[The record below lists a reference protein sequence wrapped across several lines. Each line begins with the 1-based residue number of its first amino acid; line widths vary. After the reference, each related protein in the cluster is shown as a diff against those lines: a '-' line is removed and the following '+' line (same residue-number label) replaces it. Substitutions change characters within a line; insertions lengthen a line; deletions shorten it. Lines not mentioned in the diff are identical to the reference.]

1 MALQNFIEITSN
13 MIYTVALG
21 VGLKCLHKIHLNT
34 QCQGGGRFC
43 PTITE
48 VTPKNSPWL
57 HLWDEHSMIG
67 IVLANLSKMLQTMS
81 PYVPADLHICLMT
94 PFTEGTL
101 LTHKNALRITID
113 LLRPISFSSFLIKI
127 GVSIYILMCY

>member
-1 MALQNFIEITSN
+1 
-13 MIYTVALG
+13 
-21 VGLKCLHKIHLNT
+21 
-34 QCQGGGRFC
+34 
-43 PTITE
+43 
-48 VTPKNSPWL
+48 
-57 HLWDEHSMIG
+57 MIG

-127 GVSIYILMCY
+127 GVSIYILCATKIAYY